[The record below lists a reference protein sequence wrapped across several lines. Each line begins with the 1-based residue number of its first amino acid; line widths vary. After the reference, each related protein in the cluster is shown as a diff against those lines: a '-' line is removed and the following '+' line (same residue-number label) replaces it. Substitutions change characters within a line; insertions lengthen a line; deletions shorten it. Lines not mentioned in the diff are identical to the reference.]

1 MTKEG
6 LIEQL
11 EIWTQICYRL
21 CVMANEELQN
31 KDRSELET
39 ALRLLEC
46 YKVISDSSS
55 LFMQSLIIQYIKD
68 NDLKNGVS
76 HEDIEEIETK
86 AREDIEGIEIKANKD
101 IFIERL
107 RMRLDKEV

>member
-11 EIWTQICYRL
+11 ETWTQSCYRL
-21 CVMANEELQN
+21 CVMAKEELQN

-55 LFMQSLIIQYIKD
+55 FMQALIIPYIED

-76 HEDIEEIETK
+76 HEDIE
-86 AREDIEGIEIKANKD
+86 GIEIKAHEDVLIRKTFD
-101 IFIERL
+101 
-107 RMRLDKEV
+107 